1 MGLFKKR
8 AADTEQ
14 LDRLRAEIAAL
25 GQRVEATDA
34 SKHQLD
40 QQLHGMTSRIAAAE
54 SQSMELGERV
64 GGIVDRLDTPMAPPS
79 EPPPASVAP
88 DAFDDVREQV
98 DRLASRL
105 DEVDQRI
112 TSISN
117 ELANQLSEISGD
129 LDALGANEP
138 PTERVVDELRDAQE
152 RLANEQAR
160 YQIAFRQ
167 DLAALADRLKRP

>member
-8 AADTEQ
+8 TADTEQ
-14 LDRLRAEIAAL
+14 LDRLRAEVAAL
-25 GQRVEATDA
+25 SQRVAATDA
-34 SKHQLD
+34 SKQQLD
-40 QQLHGMTSRIAAAE
+40 QQLHGLTSRIAAAE
-54 SQSMELGERV
+54 SQGKELGDQV

-79 EPPPASVAP
+79 EPPPASVGP
-88 DAFDDVREQV
+88 DEFDDVRSQV
-98 DRLASRL
+98 ERLSARL

-112 TSISN
+112 TSIST

-129 LDALGANEP
+129 LDALGASEP

-152 RLANEQAR
+152 RLASEQAR

-167 DLAALADRLKRP
+167 DLADLADRLKRP